1 MTDGA
6 FTKIV
11 DADVHPFVL
20 PGEIRARLPAR
31 WRSKFDKYGIR
42 PPVPGVAYPRLRNG
56 GYRRDAW
63 PDTFPGNDP
72 GLMRE
77 QLLDRYDMA
86 AAVLIP
92 LHAHSFGA
100 EQTEFSEALS
110 VALNDWLAE
119 TFLDRDERYVGS
131 ISVPFE
137 TPVLAAREI
146 RERARD
152 TRFQQILAPAN
163 TELPMSSSHYWPL
176 FEAACE
182 TGLPLG
188 VHSGGVASY
197 RLTGAPTYYLEE
209 HVEFSGE
216 MQSVAMSLILGGV
229 FERFPSLQVVLVE
242 GGVAWAGPLQWSMDE
257 VYRTWHRDLPALQK
271 LPSAYFREHFWLT
284 TQPIEE
290 PADTGDL
297 VTAIEQAGIA
307 DRLLFAS
314 DYPHWDFDSPEH
326 ALKGLPKALREA
338 VFHENAAKIYR
349 PNAEVTR

>member
-1 MTDGA
+1 MSDDS

-11 DADVHPFVL
+11 DTDVHPFVL
-20 PGEIRARLPAR
+20 PHEISSRLPAP
-31 WRSKFDKYGIR
+31 WRAKFDKYGIQ
-42 PPVPGVAYPRLRNG
+42 PPVPGIAYPRLRNG
-56 GYRRDAW
+56 GYRADTW
-63 PDTFPGNDP
+63 SDTFPGNDV
-72 GLMRE
+72 GLLKE

-100 EQTEFSEALS
+100 EQAEFSEALS

-119 TFLDRDERYVGS
+119 RFLDADERLIGS

-137 TPVLAAREI
+137 TPVLAARRI

-163 TELPMSSSHYWPL
+163 TELPMSSPHYWPI

-188 VHSGGVASY
+188 IHSGGVASY

-216 MQSVAMSLILGGV
+216 MQSVAAGLILGGV

-242 GGVAWAGPLQWSMDE
+242 GGVAWAGPFQWSMDE
-257 VYRTWHRDLPALQK
+257 IYRTWHRALPGLRA
-271 LPSAYFREHFWLT
+271 LPSEYFREHFWLT

-290 PADTGDL
+290 PARTDDL
-297 VTAIEQAGIA
+297 VTAIELAGMTQ
-307 DRLLFAS
+307 RLLFAS

-326 ALKGLPKALREA
+326 ALKGLPKAMRQA
-338 VFHENAAKIYR
+338 VFHENASHIYR
-349 PNAEVTR
+349 PNLGVQA